1 MSCATPRQAHGENP
15 ELCVTGFQDIEQ
27 HICSTGLSHKVPL
40 SITPALARQS
50 QTMPL
55 IFLPTREQVRD
66 AAYRCQVSANNH
78 LTMASLDNVLDCTFK
93 GVGVLGSLVF
103 GGVVSSVLT
112 TDPKASLAALEV
124 MRNTLFGDHWLGSVA
139 VTVSVLSFGVA
150 WKLAWGEASQQHLRA
165 GKRYN
170 IVARRARLLM
180 ENLPDDWEKEDF
192 GDVESAVLQEWQ
204 AICKERDDAELDIT
218 VNSGGG
224 CIHED
229 AKYRARQHYK
239 ELRKKG
245 EGEPT
250 YPDFS
255 WGQSLLLKAV
265 FWFS

>member
-1 MSCATPRQAHGENP
+1 
-15 ELCVTGFQDIEQ
+15 
-27 HICSTGLSHKVPL
+27 
-40 SITPALARQS
+40 
-50 QTMPL
+50 MPL

-66 AAYRCQVSANNH
+66 VAYRCQVSANNH
-78 LTMASLDNVLDCTFK
+78 LTMASLDNVLDCTFN

-103 GGVVSSVLT
+103 TGVLGGVLTAEHKTNLEMMDVLR
-112 TDPKASLAALEV
+112 KA
-124 MRNTLFGDHWLGSVA
+124 LFGEHWLGSVA
-139 VTVSVLSFGVA
+139 MTVSVLSFGVA
-150 WKLAWGEASQQHLRA
+150 WKLAWGAASQQHLRA

-180 ENLPDDWEKEDF
+180 ENLPDDWEKGY